1 MSHLQAC
8 SRALPVLFL
17 DLDDVL
23 CLNDSYGGFAAIAY
37 PAKYLQTGVMTFI
50 VNYEGVVY
58 QKDLGPNTAEL
69 ARKIT
74 RYDPGDGWVATSG
87 K

>member
-1 MSHLQAC
+1 
-8 SRALPVLFL
+8 
-17 DLDDVL
+17 
-23 CLNDSYGGFAAIAY
+23 
-37 PAKYLQTGVMTFI
+37 MTFI

-58 QKDLGPNTAEL
+58 QKDLGPNTAEV

-74 RYDPGDGWVATSG
+74 RYDPGDGWVAAPG